1 MKEIAYE
8 AIAERIAEAV
18 IRLNCVPDQAL
29 MEKYDK
35 AIQNEENDRSREVLS
50 ILRENAVIAGDR
62 MMPICQDTG
71 TLVVFL
77 RLGDQ
82 VRITGGSLMNA
93 IYQGVASGYQ
103 KGFLRK
109 SIVDHPFRRKNTGTN
124 LPPVIHTELAAGEEL
139 QMVLMAKGAG
149 SENMS
154 AIAMMAP
161 SQGKEGVKA
170 FVLETVR
177 KAGPNPCPP
186 VLVGVGIGGNFEG
199 SALLAKKALAKELFW
214 DIPEDPEIS
223 ELETELTDSLNQ
235 LNIGPQGFGGK
246 VTTFGVQ
253 ILTGPCHIAS
263 MPVAVNINCHVLR
276 HMRLD
281 F

>member
-8 AIAERIAEAV
+8 AIAEKIADAV
-18 IRLNCVPDQAL
+18 IRLNCVPNQDL
-29 MEKYDK
+29 MEKYDR
-35 AIQNEENDRSREVLS
+35 AIQREENERAREVLS
-50 ILRENAVIAGDR
+50 VLRENAAIAGER

-77 RLGDQ
+77 RLGDE
-82 VRITGGSLMNA
+82 VRITGGSLREA
-93 IYQGVASGYQ
+93 IYQGVAEGYQ
-103 KGFLRK
+103 KGYLLK
-109 SIVDHPFRRKNTGTN
+109 SIVDHPFRRRNTGTN
-124 LPPVIHTELAAGEEL
+124 LPPVIHTELATGTVL
-139 QMVLMAKGAG
+139 DMVLMAKGAG

-161 SQGKEGVKA
+161 SKGKEGVKA
-170 FVLETVR
+170 FVIDTVR

-199 SALLAKKALAKELFW
+199 SALLAKKALAKELLW
-214 DIPEDPEIS
+214 DVPEDPEIT
-223 ELETELTDSLNQ
+223 ELEGELTESLNQ

-276 HMRLD
+276 HMRLN

>member
-1 MKEIAYE
+1 MREITYE
-8 AIAERIAEAV
+8 TIAERLSEAIV
-18 IRLNCVPDQAL
+18 RLNCVPDQGL
-29 MEKYDK
+29 MEKYDQ
-35 AIQNEENDRSREVLS
+35 AIVQEEDESAREVLS
-50 ILRENAVIAGDR
+50 ILRENALIAGER

-82 VRITGGSLMNA
+82 IRITGGSLIDA
-93 IYQGVASGYQ
+93 IYKGVEEGYR
-103 KGFLRK
+103 KGYLRK
-109 SIVDHPFRRKNTGTN
+109 SIVDHPFRRQNTGTN
-124 LPPVIHTELAAGEEL
+124 LPPVIHTELASGPVLE
-139 QMVLMAKGAG
+139 MVLMAKGAG

-154 AIAMMAP
+154 AISMMAP
-161 SQGKEGVKA
+161 SQGIEGVKA
-170 FVLETVR
+170 FVLDTVR

-199 SALLAKKALAKELFW
+199 SALLAKKALAKELFR
-214 DIPEDPEIS
+214 DIPEDPEIHA
-223 ELETELTDSLNQ
+223 LEEELTTALNH
-235 LNIGPQGFGGK
+235 LNIGPQGFGGR

-276 HMRLD
+276 HSRLE